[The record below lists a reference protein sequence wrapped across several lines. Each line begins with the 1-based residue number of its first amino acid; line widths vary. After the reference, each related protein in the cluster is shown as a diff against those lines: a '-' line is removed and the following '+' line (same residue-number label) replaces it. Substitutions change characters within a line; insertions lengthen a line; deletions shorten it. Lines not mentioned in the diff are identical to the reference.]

1 MDTLS
6 GRHDMAELLYFAKD
20 GSYGC
25 AKDLT
30 ILSTEH
36 WSEAD
41 YEAIQ
46 QAPDYHRWAAA
57 QYAHAAATQRFLLA
71 TVTRK
76 A

>member
-1 MDTLS
+1 
-6 GRHDMAELLYFAKD
+6 MAELLYFAKD

-36 WSEAD
+36 WSEAEH
-41 YEAIQ
+41 EAVRD
-46 QAPDYHRWAAA
+46 AADYHRWAAA
-57 QYAHAAATQRFLLA
+57 QYAHASAVQRALLA

-76 A
+76 G

>member
-1 MDTLS
+1 MT
-6 GRHDMAELLYFAKD
+6 ELLYFAKD

-36 WSEAD
+36 WNESELAD
-41 YEAIQ
+41 VE
-46 QAPDYHRWAAA
+46 QAPDHLRWAAA
-57 QYAHAAATQRFLLA
+57 QYAHGAATQRFLLA

-76 A
+76 V